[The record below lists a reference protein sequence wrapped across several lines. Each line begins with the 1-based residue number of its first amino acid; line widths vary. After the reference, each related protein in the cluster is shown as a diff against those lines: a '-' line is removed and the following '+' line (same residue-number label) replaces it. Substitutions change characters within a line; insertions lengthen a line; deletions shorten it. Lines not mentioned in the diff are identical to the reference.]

1 VYEALHCTNDF
12 LKNFMILIDGKK
24 IAAELREELR
34 QQVVKLKTQYNKVP
48 GLTVILIGDMAPS
61 QIYVRMKEKA
71 ANEVGLKSEVIRY
84 PEAVEEK
91 TVLDKIEEL
100 NNDESISGILVQLPL
115 PKHIDKQK
123 VIETILPG
131 KDVDGFHPMNVGNL
145 SSGYESS
152 VPCTPLGCY
161 LMIKKIEPNLSGKKA
176 VMIGRSNLNG
186 KPMAQLLLK
195 ENCTVTITHSRTKDL
210 KGECL
215 EADILVA
222 AVGIPELVKADWIK
236 KDAIVIDVGINKT
249 DKGIV
254 GDVAFEEVSK
264 VARALTPVP
273 GGVGPMTI
281 ACLLKNTIECFK
293 RSQK

>member
-1 VYEALHCTNDF
+1 
-12 LKNFMILIDGKK
+12 MILIDGKK
-24 IAAELREELR
+24 VAAELRVELK
-34 QQVVKLKTQYNKVP
+34 QEVSELKVKYNKVP

-91 TVLDKIEEL
+91 TILDKVEEL
-100 NNDESISGILVQLPL
+100 NKDESVSGILVQLPL

-123 VIETILPG
+123 VIESILPS

-161 LMIKKIEPNLSGKKA
+161 LLIKKIEPNLSGKKA
-176 VMIGRSNLNG
+176 VVVGRSNLNG
-186 KPMAQLLLK
+186 KPMTQLLLK
-195 ENCTVTITHSRTKDL
+195 ENCTVTITHSKTKDL
-210 KGECL
+210 KAECL
-215 EADILVA
+215 EADIIVA
-222 AVGIPELVKADWIK
+222 AVGIPELVKGDWVK

-249 DKGIV
+249 ENGLV
-254 GDVAFEEVSK
+254 GDVAFDEVSK
-264 VARALTPVP
+264 VAKALTPVP

>member
-1 VYEALHCTNDF
+1 
-12 LKNFMILIDGKK
+12 MILIDGKK
-24 IAAELREELR
+24 IAAELREELKKE
-34 QQVVKLKTQYNKVP
+34 VSELKTKYNKVP

-61 QIYVRMKEKA
+61 QIYVRNKEKS

-100 NNDESISGILVQLPL
+100 NKDERVSGILVQLPL

-123 VIETILPG
+123 VIESILPG

-161 LMIKKIEPNLSGKKA
+161 LMIKKVEPNLSGKKA

-195 ENCTVTITHSRTKDL
+195 ENCTVTITHSKTKDL
-210 KGECL
+210 KAECL
-215 EADILVA
+215 EADIIVA
-222 AVGIPELVKADWIK
+222 AVGIPELVKADWVK
-236 KDAIVIDVGINKT
+236 KNAIVIDVGINKT
-249 DKGIV
+249 ENGIV

-264 VARALTPVP
+264 VASALTPVP

-293 RSQK
+293 RSQ